1 MIEIKPKQLKI
12 VQKPPYLPCIYFQV
26 PLIEALND
34 FKKLE
39 DKSLDGYVLT
49 LKKQKKKSLNINN
62 YLWVLC
68 GKIAE
73 KMSKED
79 KKITKEDVYRKAIRE
94 VGVWFD
100 GKYDAKDV
108 DDICKTWE
116 SNGLGWFAEPILIG
130 AEEAEIRLYK
140 GSSVYNGSEMNRLV
154 DYVVEDAKE
163 QGIETMTPNEILKL
177 KQLWNGGN

>member
-12 VQKPPYLPCIYFQV
+12 VHKPPYLPCIYFQV
-26 PLIEALND
+26 PLIEVLND

-62 YLWVLC
+62 YMWQLC
-68 GKIAE
+68 DKIAQ
-73 KMSKED
+73 KTKT
-79 KKITKEDVYRKAIRE
+79 TKEDVYRQAIRE
-94 VGVWFD
+94 KGVWFD

-116 SNGLGWFAEPILIG
+116 SNGVGWFAEPILIG
-130 AEEAEIRLYK
+130 SEEAEIRLYK
-140 GSSVYNGSEMNRLV
+140 GSSVYNGSEMNRIV
-154 DYVVEDAKE
+154 DFIVEEAKE
-163 QGIETMTPNEILKL
+163 QGIQTMTPNEILKL
-177 KQLWNGGN
+177 KQLWEGKE